1 MNRYASALS
10 LHPTPVEAVGEVAG
24 EILERFDGARPDLLV
39 CFASPHHAGA
49 FEDVMGGLRKLLEP
63 EAAIGCTMV
72 GVAGGGV
79 EVEDGPGLS
88 VLAATFGAGRID
100 AIALETRETDD
111 GYEILGWP
119 DWVPARGTMLM
130 LAEPYSFPVGDFLD
144 VCNAR
149 SRRHGDGRH
158 GVGGDAARREPA
170 LALDDR
176 VLGHGAVA
184 LLCSEDV
191 PVRAVVSQGCRPI
204 GMPLTV
210 TSAERNLVYELAG
223 QPAMARLQELV
234 QAATEAERELMRN
247 GLHLGVVVD
256 EHKLDF
262 SRGDFLVRNV
272 LGADRRNGA
281 IAIGD
286 RVEVGTTVQ
295 FQVRD
300 AEAADEDLRALLTG
314 ARRRRV
320 AVHLQRARPTPVR
333 RAEPRRGRRRGAARC
348 EAARGCVLRGRDRT
362 HRRPQF
368 PAQLHRERRR
378 LRALTLV
385 APPPAESVRSDDP
398 GAMGTRRLRRATD
411 WGRRG

>member
-1 MNRYASALS
+1 MDLVNRYASALS
-10 LHPTPVEAVGEVAG
+10 RHPTPVEAVGEVAG
-24 EILERFDGARPDLLV
+24 EILERLDGARPDLLV

-49 FEDVMGGLRKLLEP
+49 FEDVMSGLRKVLEP

-72 GVAGGGV
+72 GVAGGGI

-100 AIALETRETDD
+100 AISLETRETGD

-130 LAEPYSFPVGDFLD
+130 LGEPYSFPVGDFLN

-149 SRRHGDGRH
+149 VPGLT
-158 GVGGDAARREPA
+158 VMGGMASAATRAGANR
-170 LALDDR
+170 LALDER
-176 VLGHGAVA
+176 VLSHGAVA
-184 LLCSEDV
+184 LVCSEDV

-234 QAATEAERELMRN
+234 QAATEAERDLMRN

-286 RVEVGTTVQ
+286 RVDVGTTVQ

-300 AEAADEDLRALLTG
+300 AEAADEDLRALLAG
-314 ARRRRV
+314 ARGDAALLFTCNGRGRHLFPEPNHDAGVVDELLGAKPLAGAFCAGEIGPIGGRNFLHSFTASV
-320 AVHLQRARPTPVR
+320 AV
-333 RAEPRRGRRRGAARC
+333 
-348 EAARGCVLRGRDRT
+348 
-362 HRRPQF
+362 F
-368 PAQLHRERRR
+368 ER
-378 LRALTLV
+378 
-385 APPPAESVRSDDP
+385 
-398 GAMGTRRLRRATD
+398 
-411 WGRRG
+411 

>member
-1 MNRYASALS
+1 MDLVNRYASALS

-24 EILERFDGARPDLLV
+24 EILDRFDGARPDLLV

-49 FEDVMGGLRKLLEP
+49 FEDIMGGLRKLLEP
-63 EAAIGCTMV
+63 EASIGATMV

-88 VLAATFGAGRID
+88 VLAASFGAGQID
-100 AIALETRETDD
+100 AIALETQETDD

-130 LAEPYSFPVGDFLD
+130 LAEPFSFPVGDFLN

-149 SRRHGDGRH
+149 VP
-158 GVGGDAARREPA
+158 GVRVMGGMASAGNRAGVNR

-176 VLGHGAVA
+176 ILDSGAVA
-184 LLCSEDV
+184 LMCSEDV

-204 GMPLTV
+204 GTPLTV
-210 TSAERNLVYELAG
+210 TSAERNLVHELAG

-234 QAATEAERELMRN
+234 QSATDVERDLMRN

-272 LGADRRNGA
+272 LGADRNSGS

-286 RVEVGTTVQ
+286 RVDVGTTVQ

-300 AEAADEDLRALLTG
+300 AVSADEDLRALISGVGGDAALLFTCNGRGRHLFAEPNHDAGVVEELVGPLPLAG
-314 ARRRRV
+314 AFCAGEIGPIGGRNFLHSFTASV
-320 AVHLQRARPTPVR
+320 AV
-333 RAEPRRGRRRGAARC
+333 
-348 EAARGCVLRGRDRT
+348 
-362 HRRPQF
+362 F
-368 PAQLHRERRR
+368 ER
-378 LRALTLV
+378 
-385 APPPAESVRSDDP
+385 
-398 GAMGTRRLRRATD
+398 
-411 WGRRG
+411 

>member
-1 MNRYASALS
+1 MDLVNRYASALS
-10 LHPTPVEAVGEVAG
+10 RHPTPVEAVGEVAG

-49 FEDVMGGLRKLLEP
+49 FEDVMGGLRKVLEP

-72 GVAGGGV
+72 GVAGGGI

-88 VLAATFGAGRID
+88 VLAATFGAGRVD
-100 AIALETRETDD
+100 AISLETRETGD

-130 LAEPYSFPVGDFLD
+130 LGEPYSFPVGDFLN

-149 SRRHGDGRH
+149 VPGLT
-158 GVGGDAARREPA
+158 VMGGMASAATRAGANR

-176 VLGHGAVA
+176 VVSHGAVA
-184 LLCSEDV
+184 LVCSDDV

-210 TSAERNLVYELAG
+210 TSAERNLVFELAG

-234 QAATEAERELMRN
+234 QAATEAERDLMRN

-286 RVEVGTTVQ
+286 RVDVGTTVQ

-300 AEAADEDLRALLTG
+300 AEAADEDLRALLAGTRGDAALLFTCNGRGRHLFAEPNHDAGVVDELLG
-314 ARRRRV
+314 AKPLAGAFCAGEIGPIGGRNFLHSFTASV
-320 AVHLQRARPTPVR
+320 AVF
-333 RAEPRRGRRRGAARC
+333 G
-348 EAARGCVLRGRDRT
+348 
-362 HRRPQF
+362 
-368 PAQLHRERRR
+368 
-378 LRALTLV
+378 
-385 APPPAESVRSDDP
+385 
-398 GAMGTRRLRRATD
+398 
-411 WGRRG
+411 